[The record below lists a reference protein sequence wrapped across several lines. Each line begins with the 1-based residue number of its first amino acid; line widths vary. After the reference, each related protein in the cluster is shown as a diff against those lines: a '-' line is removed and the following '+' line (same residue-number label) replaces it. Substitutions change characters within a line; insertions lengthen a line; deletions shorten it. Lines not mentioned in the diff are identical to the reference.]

1 MTTYM
6 LDTDTCAR
14 ILVQRPPALLQ
25 RMSNEA
31 AKHNKF
37 VISAIT
43 YAEMLHGQR
52 AEQLSDKH
60 AALIDEFVRRLDAIL
75 PWDQYAARD
84 TFMIT
89 GALKMADITLS
100 SNAIA
105 VAGHA
110 MATDSVLI
118 SNHTNAL
125 GRFAGLSYECWKQS

>member
-1 MTTYM
+1 MTTFM
-6 LDTDTCAR
+6 LDTDTCAL
-14 ILVQRPPALLQ
+14 IINGRPPQLLQ
-25 RMSNEA
+25 RMSDEV

-52 AEQLSDKH
+52 AGQLSDGQ
-60 AALIDEFVRRLDAIL
+60 ASLIDEFVRRLDSIL

-84 TFMIT
+84 TFLIT
-89 GALKMADITLS
+89 GALKMANIHLS

-110 MATDSVLI
+110 TAADCVLI
-118 SNHTNAL
+118 TKNEQAL
-125 GRFAGLSYECWKQS
+125 GRFAGLSYECWA